1 MRIELTW
8 SLMVAVAERTTSMAL
23 AGSMLAEETWTPYT
37 PWATTISA
45 VVRSDSKKV
54 SPKEASPD
62 AVSKDR
68 GRASSGY
75 RCQIARPGSD
85 EGLSARRL
93 PRQHPLPMR
102 WIAGRKSGRG
112 QACAPG
118 SRRGL

>member
-1 MRIELTW
+1 MRIEPTW

-23 AGSMLAEETWTPYT
+23 AGLLAEETWTPYT
-37 PWATTISA
+37 PLATTISA
-45 VVRSDSKKV
+45 DVRSDSKKV

-93 PRQHPLPMR
+93 PALHKRE
-102 WIAGRKSGRG
+102 WT
-112 QACAPG
+112 
-118 SRRGL
+118 RGLNPPASSRHLAM